1 MKTRFRF
8 VLKENRSDVGVEYI
22 SCKSQFIQRLFIY
35 LFIHDKEEMHG
46 VLQDNL
52 FILVQSTKFSLVDE
66 ANAL

>member
-1 MKTRFRF
+1 MKTRFGF

-22 SCKSQFIQRLFIY
+22 SCKSHNLYNRPIFT
-35 LFIHDKEEMHG
+35 HDKEEMHG

-66 ANAL
+66 ANALKD